1 MFFSCELCETFTEY
15 DVPNFLTFLRE
26 NAEDSKEGMTISF
39 TDTQQEKASVEFW
52 LPKNLKL
59 AHLTLGIARDSD
71 VVEITGLAKEQIKQ
85 SLINA
90 AGAFDW
96 NLDHNNINLI
106 AMDADKKDDID
117 ICDAVFGTEFVF
129 YKGNR
134 PSWSREKDGFFHE
147 DVFINKVAGV
157 IAMKRREWKP
167 VSNYDLMLFVNDRF
181 RDRLEDLNKL
191 MSFDNIIYYYM
202 RPLMGYGNFPR

>member
-1 MFFSCELCETFTEY
+1 
-15 DVPNFLTFLRE
+15 
-26 NAEDSKEGMTISF
+26 MTISLA
-39 TDTQQEKASVEFW
+39 DTKQEKARVEFW
-52 LPKNLKL
+52 LPKHLKL
-59 AHLTLGIARDSD
+59 THLTLGIVRDMD
-71 VVEITGLAKEQIKQ
+71 VVETTGLAKEQIKK

-96 NLDHNNINLI
+96 NVDQNNINLI

-129 YKGNR
+129 FKGDR
-134 PSWSREKDGFFHE
+134 LSWNREKDGFFYE
-147 DVFINKVAGV
+147 DVFANKVAGV
-157 IAMKRREWKP
+157 IAMKRREGRP

-191 MSFDNIIYYYM
+191 MSSDKIIYYHM
-202 RPLMGYGNFPR
+202 RPPMGYGNFSL